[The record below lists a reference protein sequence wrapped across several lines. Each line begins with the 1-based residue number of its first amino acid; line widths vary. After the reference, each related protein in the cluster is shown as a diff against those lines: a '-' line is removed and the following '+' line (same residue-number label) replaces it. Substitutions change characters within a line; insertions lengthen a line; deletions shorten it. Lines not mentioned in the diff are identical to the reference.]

1 MDHYL
6 ATSPKAKDIFNQI
19 QSAFARNN
27 ITPTPINY
35 LVWYEYYLNENKALI
50 EEINKALANGGK
62 WHDILGFRLYHGLIK
77 QQCTDMQDFEDDL
90 ASAHSSLS
98 VALNGLGENLNNH
111 AALIAQGAT
120 PEQVAALQHNTARL
134 NQVHQNTQML
144 LASIGKKAEKTVSFN
159 FKDPITKLYNQRKL
173 EQDVEKLRPLG
184 SLPPLL
190 IIDMDNFALIQQ
202 NHGALVGEN
211 LIRFIARTISKLAG
225 KQHCYRTG
233 DNEFVIFTG
242 QSEHQLLDIAEKSR
256 KAIAAAQLKRKD
268 TGAVIGN
275 FSVTG
280 IIFYVGSQ
288 DLIDMLSTA
297 RKSLRMHKN
306 RNQRNQIHDL

>member
-6 ATSPKAKDIFNQI
+6 ASSPKARAIFNQI

-35 LVWYEYYLNENKALI
+35 LVWYEYYLNENKPLI
-50 EEINKALANGGK
+50 EEINKALTNGGK

-77 QQCTDMQDFEDDL
+77 QQCTDMHDFEEDL
-90 ASAHSSLS
+90 SSAHNNINI
-98 VALNGLGENLNNH
+98 ALQGLGENINNH
-111 AALIAQGAT
+111 AALIEQGAT
-120 PEQVAALQHNTARL
+120 PEQLVALQQSNVRL
-134 NQVHQNTQML
+134 TQVHQNTQTL
-144 LASIGKKAEKTVSFN
+144 LESIGKKAEKTINFN
-159 FKDPITKLYNQRKL
+159 FTDPITKLYNQRKL
-173 EQDVEKLRPLG
+173 VQDVEKLRPLG

-233 DNEFVIFTG
+233 DNEFIIFTG
-242 QSEHQLLDIAEKSR
+242 EGEHQLLAIAEKSR
-256 KAIAAAQLKRKD
+256 KAIAVAQLKRKD

-280 IIFYVGSQ
+280 ILFYVGSQ
-288 DLIDMLSTA
+288 DLPDMLSTA
-297 RKSLRMHKN
+297 RNALRMHKN